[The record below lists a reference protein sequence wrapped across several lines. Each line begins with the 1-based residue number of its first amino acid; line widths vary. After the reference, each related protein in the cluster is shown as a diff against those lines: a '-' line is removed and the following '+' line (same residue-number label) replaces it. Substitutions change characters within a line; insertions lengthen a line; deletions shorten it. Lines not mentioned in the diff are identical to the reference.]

1 MQVQA
6 SNKWLIALLPIA
18 VSSIRSA
25 AKLLV
30 EQENA
35 LLPSCWL
42 SKSYDDG
49 PRRQTN
55 QSEHVADTLMSH

>member
-6 SNKWLIALLPIA
+6 SNKWLIALLLIA

-55 QSEHVADTLMSH
+55 

>member
-6 SNKWLIALLPIA
+6 SNKWLIALLLIA

-30 EQENA
+30 EQE
-35 LLPSCWL
+35 L
-42 SKSYDDG
+42 
-49 PRRQTN
+49 
-55 QSEHVADTLMSH
+55 